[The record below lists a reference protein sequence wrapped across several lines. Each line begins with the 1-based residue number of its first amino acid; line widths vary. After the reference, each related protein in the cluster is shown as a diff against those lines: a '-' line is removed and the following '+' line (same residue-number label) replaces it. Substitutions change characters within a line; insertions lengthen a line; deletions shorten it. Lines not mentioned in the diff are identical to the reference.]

1 MRILTDAVWDM
12 NKPNDTDKEIEG
24 TVTGVDRMGGGFYFG
39 SEPTANVLGKNQ
51 HLYKHIPFSA
61 LSKVEQ

>member
-1 MRILTDAVWDM
+1 M

-39 SEPTANVLGKNQ
+39 SEPTANVLGKNH